1 MGAGGIGE
9 ESGKG
14 KRKRNSAYI
23 QEAVKEE
30 PKRTR
35 VHAQRKFAQGAGG
48 ASPQA
53 SPLKEVRTR
62 ATAIKADTGSS
73 SSSSSSSSF
82 PTVRGERPK
91 TEDFLTFLCLRGT
104 DLLPPELDFFNQ
116 ATVSQTNDSSDECS
130 SDQDNVSK
138 DPEVDKNGVAR
149 KSSKR
154 LSALHSSKFKKESSP
169 SVKKREID
177 KRDTVRKTRSNSQD
191 SHSSPERG
199 SGTRKTRSQVQVA
212 RKQGTNNIE
221 IKATRAARKNGRRA
235 AESSEE
241 SESEDHEDMF
251 EGEAD
256 ADEEASSRE
265 SSRRPLA
272 RKSETMNLREKYLV
286 SKMKQREGRSTSR
299 DSSASKESI
308 RTSAAANR
316 SKIINLP
323 ASSVKDIPDH
333 EKEDLKEDPVK
344 DDLSKS
350 PKDKRDSKKK
360 HKNKSKTSLKDL
372 QNILLEEAKRKIAA
386 DVPGEACD
394 TPLET
399 SETSSK
405 QPSCSPADSDT
416 PDSEERITISQKTG
430 YISVK
435 PRSSLE
441 QSPEDPASDAGQSPQ
456 RRNSGPSAVPG
467 GIKVVRAAER
477 VPTPPRKILPKNE
490 EKPCAVPEPASLGR
504 TNHLPV
510 GVIGAAGLS
519 NRLTHPVALSKS
531 SPVSNLSQPLM
542 IQTSSSGVRPVVTVS
557 SVTVPQ
563 SQHQPQQTIIVPA
576 GPAGGQGQMRMPLQ
590 MSAVPLQVG
599 VRPMVTASSGF
610 SNMQG
615 IPIIGPGGVQIGIP
629 VAGNPAHMPGLPSQ
643 PVRPGGAPVV
653 TVPTFVRSQYAYGQ
667 PLVASV
673 APGSGQGQLPAPQ
686 TITMPS
692 GTTIQYNVPSSCI
705 KQPSLPSTPPAI
717 SASSSPLSLASPG
730 PPTLS
735 PQIPTLSP
743 HLARPAPGGS
753 TTVTRNVT
761 PVQEPPVLTPPVRAE
776 DPRARRELLAA
787 GQSSITEPLAP
798 QSMMPGGQASY
809 SSPPYVATA
818 SPYHS
823 PSYHHSPGS
832 HHSPAS
838 VHNVHSPG
846 YPQLASPPAHPPLY
860 PQPGAAYPLSPQ
872 VQYSY
877 QTSQPVVYQQQQQPV
892 LLSPHQPLEAPKP
905 PSEPPS
911 LHSPLT
917 HSSAQYSGS
926 TKKRKASIGP
936 SEPKPQEEV
945 IVVSDTKSESS
956 ESSSST
962 TVSSGKK
969 KNSDKML
976 KSKFGSAK
984 ERQTKTFDLEDN
996 SSPFAFDD
1004 NPDGD
1009 TPSAPFRK
1017 TSSPLKPPALIKKSL
1032 ISSKAKKQT
1041 TESKPKPEVQQT
1053 HADLKPT
1060 GSKNKQSDKSMR
1072 LKAEHD
1078 KARDQLSVDC
1088 EVKPGASGETSRT
1101 NPGDTSSSDND
1112 ETTYFIPLKNSSGQS
1127 FGVSLKL
1134 GTDGPCGPNQKVI
1147 MTAKLVTD
1155 TDSKPT
1161 RAKILG
1167 AKTTETSLPTR
1178 EPLSPVQNTSTPVKE
1193 TLTPRKMMMT
1203 HSSPV
1208 SADSRNRMRR
1218 ALSPDLDQANVST
1231 ASAASA
1237 DSGKDESVSG
1247 KRRPNCL
1254 IGKVDTG
1261 HRFPRLGQHAMMM
1274 EAPTFRPTEE
1284 EFKDPLKYIQK
1295 IRGYAEQFGMCRI
1308 IPPSSFK
1315 PECNVDDDMR
1325 FTAYN
1330 QYINRMMSRAGQNS
1344 KETAAIKKY
1353 LETQNCDTRN
1363 HPLVGGLEVDLPA
1376 LYHAVQSFGG
1386 LSEVIQ
1392 KKKWNRIAD
1401 YMRVPRGSN
1410 VNAAANKLDDIYV
1423 KWLLPYDTLSSVER
1437 EELIRLVE
1445 EEWADK
1451 AEKSRVKEE
1460 SGSGDD
1466 DDEEEEEEDDED
1478 QEAVV
1483 KGKSTSL
1490 TQFYRVAKNLM
1501 SSIFR
1506 SEDPPHHI
1514 VEDEFWKIV
1523 SDKDVHLQ
1531 VCQGSID
1538 TGNEGYGFPIRNSE
1552 CTSHPW
1558 NLKQLTNNPRS
1569 VLRAMGKVMGVT
1581 QPTLHVGMLFTTG
1594 CWYRD
1599 PHGLPWVEFLHTGAP
1614 KIWYGIPDDHSLAF
1628 YTAMK
1633 QLVPGF
1639 CKNRKI
1645 WLPSDTT
1652 MVSPA
1657 YLVKH
1662 GVSVARAVQQ
1672 PGQFVVVFPRSYTS
1686 SVCTGYNV
1694 SESVYYA
1701 PTSWLAEVENMF
1713 QVSCDSNS

>member
-1 MGAGGIGE
+1 M
-9 ESGKG
+9 
-14 KRKRNSAYI
+14 
-23 QEAVKEE
+23 
-30 PKRTR
+30 
-35 VHAQRKFAQGAGG
+35 
-48 ASPQA
+48 
-53 SPLKEVRTR
+53 
-62 ATAIKADTGSS
+62 
-73 SSSSSSSSF
+73 
-82 PTVRGERPK
+82 
-91 TEDFLTFLCLRGT
+91 
-104 DLLPPELDFFNQ
+104 LPPELDFFNQ
-116 ATVSQTNDSSDECS
+116 ATVSQGNDSSDECS

-154 LSALHSSKFKKESSP
+154 LSALQSSSKFSKKESSP

-177 KRDTVRKTRSNSQD
+177 GKRDNTARKTRSHSQD
-191 SHSSPERG
+191 SHSSPERS

-212 RKQGTNNIE
+212 RKLGGNNIE

-241 SESEDHEDMF
+241 SESEDHEEDMF
-251 EGEAD
+251 E

-308 RTSAAANR
+308 RTN
-316 SKIINLP
+316 KINNP
-323 ASSVKDIPDH
+323 QASPVKESLDP
-333 EKEDLKEDPVK
+333 EKEDTKEDHVK
-344 DDLSKS
+344 DDSSKS

-360 HKNKSKTSLKDL
+360 HKNKSSKTSLKDL
-372 QNILLEEAKRKIAA
+372 QNILLEEAKRKIAE
-386 DVPGEACD
+386 DVPGSEVCD

-441 QSPEDPASDAGQSPQ
+441 QTPEDAAASEAGQSPQ
-456 RRNSGPSAVPG
+456 RRNSGPSTVLAAG
-467 GIKVVRAAER
+467 KKVARVAER
-477 VPTPPRKILPKNE
+477 VPTPPRKILPKNNE
-490 EKPCAVPEPASLGR
+490 EKTPGAAAVSEPASSLGR

-542 IQTSSSGVRPVVTVS
+542 IQTSASGVRPVVTAS
-557 SVTVPQ
+557 SVTG
-563 SQHQPQQTIIVPA
+563 QHQPQQTIIVPA
-576 GPAGGQGQMRMPLQ
+576 GGQGPMRMPLQ
-590 MSAVPLQVG
+590 MAAVPLQVG
-599 VRPMVTASSGF
+599 VRPMVTASSSGF

-629 VAGNPAHMPGLPSQ
+629 VTMPSLPSQ
-643 PVRPGGAPVV
+643 PVRPVV
-653 TVPTFVRSQYAYGQ
+653 TVPTFVRSGYTAYGQ

-673 APGSGQGQLPAPQ
+673 APGGSGQLPAPQ

-705 KQPSLPSTPPAI
+705 KQPPLSSTTPPAI
-717 SASSSPLSLASPG
+717 SSPLSLASPG

-743 HLARPAPGGS
+743 HLTARPPAATGGS

-761 PVQEPPVLTPPVRAE
+761 PVQDPPVLTPPV
-776 DPRARRELLAA
+776 RRELLAA
-787 GQSSITEPLAP
+787 GQSSNTEPLAP
-798 QSMMPGGQASY
+798 ASMMAGSSGQTSY

-823 PSYHHSPGS
+823 PVYHPSPGS
-832 HHSPAS
+832 HPSPS
-838 VHNVHSPG
+838 
-846 YPQLASPPAHPPLY
+846 YPQLASPPSAHPPLY
-860 PQPGAAYPLSPQ
+860 PQPGPGAGAAYGQLSPQ

-877 QTSQPVVYQQQQQPV
+877 QTSQQAVYQQQPV
-892 LLSPHQPLEAPKP
+892 LLSPHQPLEAPQP
-905 PSEPPS
+905 PSEPQS

-926 TKKRKASIGP
+926 AKKRKSTIGS
-936 SEPKPQEEV
+936 SEPKSSQEEV
-945 IVVSDTKSESS
+945 IVVSDAKSESS

-962 TVSSGKK
+962 TVSSSKK
-969 KNSDKML
+969 RTNADKML
-976 KSKFGSAK
+976 KSKLGSAK

-1017 TSSPLKPPALIKKSL
+1017 TSSPLKPPAMIKKSL

-1041 TESKPKPEVQQT
+1041 TVEPKPQQT

-1060 GSKNKQSDKSMR
+1060 GSKNKQSEKSLR
-1072 LKAEHD
+1072 LKAELD

-1088 EVKPGASGETSRT
+1088 DVRPGASGEATSRT
-1101 NPGDTSSSDND
+1101 NPEDTSSSDND

-1167 AKTTETSLPTR
+1167 AKTTETSLPTTR
-1178 EPLSPVQNTSTPVKE
+1178 EPLSPVQNTSTPIKE

-1203 HSSPV
+1203 NTSPQG
-1208 SADSRNRMRR
+1208 NRMRR
-1218 ALSPDLDQANVST
+1218 ALSPALDQADVTT
-1231 ASAASA
+1231 ASAPGA
-1237 DSGKDESVSG
+1237 DISGHDESGSSG

-1274 EAPTFRPTEE
+1274 EAPTFRPTEA
-1284 EFKDPLKYIQK
+1284 EFADPLKYIQK

-1392 KKKWNRIAD
+1392 KKKWNKIAD

-1437 EELIRLVE
+1437 AELIRLVE

-1460 SGSGDD
+1460 SGSGDE
-1466 DDEEEEEEDDED
+1466 DEEDEEEDDED

-1523 SDKDVHLQ
+1523 SDKDIHLQ

-1538 TGNEGYGFPIRNSE
+1538 TGHEGYGFPIRNSQY
-1552 CTSHPW
+1552 TSHPW

-1569 VLRAMGKVMGVT
+1569 VLRAMGRVMGVT

-1652 MVSPA
+1652 MVSPS

-1713 QVSCDSNS
+1713 QVGGVVTSQEVLIRL